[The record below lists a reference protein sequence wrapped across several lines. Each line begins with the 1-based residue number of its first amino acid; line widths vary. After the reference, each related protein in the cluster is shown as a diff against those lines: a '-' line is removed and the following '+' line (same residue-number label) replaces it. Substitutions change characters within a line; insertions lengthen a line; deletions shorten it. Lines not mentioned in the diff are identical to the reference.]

1 MRYFK
6 SVFSFIMDIVQNRQ
20 LLLELTKKDLKQR
33 YLGSY
38 LGVLWAFIQSA
49 ETSACQSWKHHIN
62 SAVEHSLI
70 LKSHC
75 ISLRCAAKT
84 TVLPTQTT
92 PLAALRCAAANCAV

>member
-38 LGVLWAFIQSA
+38 LGVLWAF
-49 ETSACQSWKHHIN
+49 N
-62 SAVEHSLI
+62 
-70 LKSHC
+70 
-75 ISLRCAAKT
+75 R
-84 TVLPTQTT
+84 
-92 PLAALRCAAANCAV
+92 